1 MAVTL
6 GRWEGELA
14 HRGDPA
20 NPLVIKTPIKPS
32 PRGGS
37 GTFLAADGDGEQWWV
52 KPLNNKQD
60 ERVTV
65 TEAIVAA
72 VGALLGAPVCDSA
85 IVFLP
90 PEIEGWEFRSGA
102 MIESGYAHASRGVA
116 SAVEHRSLQYRERD
130 DNARRHVGVFAVYDW
145 CWGGDEQ
152 WLYAEPEDRKL
163 YSHDH
168 GWYLP
173 ETGPTWDV
181 DALVARVG
189 EAHMASWS
197 PSGLDSAVIA
207 ACAQRLRTLTHDE
220 LVAALSGIPKSWP
233 VSDLELER
241 VGWFLESRAPEVAA
255 RLESMRGAS

>member
-1 MAVTL
+1 MGVSIRL
-6 GRWEGELA
+6 HDR
-14 HRGDPA
+14 
-20 NPLVIKTPIKPS
+20 
-32 PRGGS
+32 
-37 GTFLAADGDGEQWWV
+37 
-52 KPLNNKQD
+52 
-60 ERVTV
+60 ER
-65 TEAIVAA
+65 
-72 VGALLGAPVCDSA
+72 L
-85 IVFLP
+85 
-90 PEIEGWEFRSGA
+90 RSC
-102 MIESGYAHASRGVA
+102 VA

-173 ETGPTWDV
+173 ETGATWDV
-181 DALVARVG
+181 DALVTRVG
-189 EAHMASWS
+189 EAHVASWS

-255 RLESMRGAS
+255 RLESMGGAP